1 MEKFTTLTAIAAPF
15 AQKNVD
21 TDFIIRVERCRG
33 TPRQEIGRY
42 AFEMARYLPDGSENP
57 EFILNAPRYRGA
69 RILVAGEFFGT
80 GSSREMAV
88 WALAGMGF
96 RCVIAPS
103 FGQIFFGNCFQN
115 GVLPVV
121 LPAATVEALMAQ
133 AAASGAGPFT
143 VDLERQTVNG
153 AHRFEIGARRKAMLL
168 EGLDEIGLT
177 LALEPRIAAFQ
188 AADRARRPWVYAG
201 VSNTHRRPN

>member
-1 MEKFTTLTAIAAPF
+1 MDKFTTLTAIAAPF
-15 AQKNVD
+15 PQKNVD

-33 TPRQEIGRY
+33 TPKDEIGRY
-42 AFEMARYLPDGSENP
+42 AFEMARYRPDGAENP
-57 EFILNAPRYRGA
+57 EFILNQPRYRGA
-69 RILVAGEFFGT
+69 KILVAGEFFGT

-121 LPAATVEALMAQ
+121 LPAATVEALLRQ
-133 AAASGAGPFT
+133 AAAPGAAAFT

-153 AHRFEIGARRKAMLL
+153 EHRFEIGARRRRMLL
-168 EGLDEIGLT
+168 EGLDEIELT
-177 LALEPRIAAFQ
+177 LALEPKIAAFQ
-188 AADRARRPWVYAG
+188 AADRARRPWIY
-201 VSNTHRRPN
+201 P

>member
-1 MEKFTTLTAIAAPF
+1 MQKFTTLTAVAAPF
-15 AQKNVD
+15 PQKNVD
-21 TDFIIRVERCRG
+21 TDAIIRIEHCTG
-33 TPRQEIGRY
+33 TPKEALGQY
-42 AFEMARYLPDGSENP
+42 AFEMARCDPS
-57 EFILNAPRYRGA
+57 FVLNQPRYLGA
-69 RILVAGEFFGT
+69 QILVAGEFFGT

-115 GVLPVV
+115 GLLPVV
-121 LPAATVEALMAQ
+121 LPGATVEALMAQ
-133 AAASGAGPFT
+133 AAAPGAGPFT

-153 AHRFEIGARRKAMLL
+153 EHRFEVGARRKRMLL

-177 LALEPRIAAFQ
+177 LALEPKIAAFQ
-188 AADRARRPWVYAG
+188 AADRARRPWIY
-201 VSNTHRRPN
+201 P